1 MAPPPRRMAQRRWCG
16 GRAMRRPRLG
26 CSHWGRSTLGVSRP
40 AAAMPAGGR
49 RSNSRGGGRG
59 IDPGLVR
66 GAFPTGCY
74 AAGSVSVQV
83 FQSPAAQT
91 EPLPASSDTN
101 PLSVLSESE
110 RLHFGA
116 VHQVA
121 RAEVAPLTRAMEREG
136 RIPAELV
143 KTLSRYGFF
152 GVVIPE
158 QLGGSG
164 QGLFDVA
171 LTVEALAQADA
182 AVALLVDVHNTM
194 VAGAINRFGQR
205 SQRFRHLPKLAGDR
219 IGAFSL
225 SEAHAGSDAF
235 ALRTTAERVRGGF
248 SLNGSKAW
256 VSGGREAG
264 LFLVFARVPTGDGT
278 GSEGG
283 VTAFL
288 VDRESDGLTVGPP
301 ESKVGLK
308 ASSTTPLF
316 FKDCLVAE
324 EDVLGEVGGGQRLAM
339 SLLNEGRIGI
349 AAQLVGVGQAA
360 LELAVSY
367 AREREA
373 FGRKIGRNQ
382 AVAFALAN
390 AATQVET
397 ARLATWNAAR
407 LADQGNETRY
417 AAAMAKLTAQRM
429 AESVTSLAIE
439 IHGGTGYTTD
449 CLAEKLW
456 RDAKA
461 GTIYEGTENM
471 QLTTIAH
478 GFRF

>member
-1 MAPPPRRMAQRRWCG
+1 M
-16 GRAMRRPRLG
+16 
-26 CSHWGRSTLGVSRP
+26 T
-40 AAAMPAGGR
+40 
-49 RSNSRGGGRG
+49 
-59 IDPGLVR
+59 
-66 GAFPTGCY
+66 
-74 AAGSVSVQV
+74 VQV
-83 FQSPAAQT
+83 FQSPPAQI
-91 EPLPASSDTN
+91 EPLPASPDTN
-101 PLSVLSESE
+101 PLSVLSENE

-116 VHQVA
+116 VHQFA
-121 RAEVAPLTRAMEREG
+121 QAEVAPLTRQMEADG
-136 RIPAELV
+136 RIPPELIRS
-143 KTLSRYGFF
+143 LARYGFF
-152 GVVIPE
+152 GVVVPE

-164 QGLFDVA
+164 QSFFDVV
-171 LTVEALAQADA
+171 LTIEALAQADA
-182 AVALLVDVHNTM
+182 SVALLVDVHNTLI
-194 VAGAINRFGQR
+194 AGAINRFGRR
-205 SQRFRHLPKLAGDR
+205 SQRFHHLPKLAGER

-225 SEAHAGSDAF
+225 SEAHSGSDAF
-235 ALRTTAERVRGGF
+235 ALRTTASRVDGGF
-248 SLNGSKAW
+248 ALNGAKAW

-264 LFLVFARVPTGDGT
+264 LFLIFARAAGADDGSPEA
-278 GSEGG
+278 GI
-283 VTAFL
+283 TAFL
-288 VDRESDGLTVGPP
+288 VDRESGGLTVGPP

-316 FKDCLVAE
+316 LKDCFVPDDA
-324 EDVLGEVGGGQRLAM
+324 VLGEIGGGQQLAM

-349 AAQLVGVGQAA
+349 AAQLVGIGQAA

-367 AREREA
+367 AKEREA

-382 AVAFALAN
+382 AVAFALAD
-390 AATQVET
+390 AATQVEA
-397 ARLATWNAAR
+397 ARLLTWNAAR
-407 LADQGNETRY
+407 LADQGNEVRY

-478 GFRF
+478 GLHL

>member
-1 MAPPPRRMAQRRWCG
+1 M
-16 GRAMRRPRLG
+16 
-26 CSHWGRSTLGVSRP
+26 T
-40 AAAMPAGGR
+40 
-49 RSNSRGGGRG
+49 
-59 IDPGLVR
+59 
-66 GAFPTGCY
+66 
-74 AAGSVSVQV
+74 VQV
-83 FQSPAAQT
+83 FQSPSAQI
-91 EPLPASSDTN
+91 EPLPASPDTN
-101 PLSVLSESE
+101 PLSVLTENE
-110 RLHFGA
+110 RLHFAA
-116 VHQVA
+116 VHQVS
-121 RAEVAPLTRAMEREG
+121 RAEVAPLTRRMETDG
-136 RIPAELV
+136 RIPPELIR
-143 KTLSRYGFF
+143 TLARYGFF

-164 QGLFDVA
+164 QNFFDVV
-171 LTVEALAQADA
+171 LTVEALSRADP
-182 AVALLVDVHNTM
+182 AVGLLVDVHNTLI
-194 VAGAINRFGQR
+194 AGAINRFGRR
-205 SQRFRHLPKLAGDR
+205 SQRLRYLPKLASEC

-225 SEAHAGSDAF
+225 SEAHSGSDAF
-235 ALRTTAERVRGGF
+235 ALRTTASRVEGGF
-248 SLNGSKAW
+248 TLNGAKAW

-264 LFLVFARVPTGDGT
+264 LFLIFARAAAPDDGSPED
-278 GSEGG
+278 GI
-283 VTAFL
+283 TAFL
-288 VDRESDGLTVGPP
+288 VDRKSDGLTVGPP

-308 ASSTTPLF
+308 ASSTTPVFL
-316 FKDCLVAE
+316 KDCFVP
-324 EDVLGEVGGGQRLAM
+324 EDAVLGEAGGGQKLAM

-349 AAQLVGVGQAA
+349 AAQLVGIGQGA

-373 FGRKIGRNQ
+373 FGRKIGKNQ
-382 AVAFALAN
+382 AVAFALAD

-397 ARLATWNAAR
+397 ARLLTWNAAR
-407 LADQGNETRY
+407 LADQGNEVRY

-478 GFRF
+478 GLHL

>member
-1 MAPPPRRMAQRRWCG
+1 M
-16 GRAMRRPRLG
+16 
-26 CSHWGRSTLGVSRP
+26 T
-40 AAAMPAGGR
+40 
-49 RSNSRGGGRG
+49 
-59 IDPGLVR
+59 
-66 GAFPTGCY
+66 
-74 AAGSVSVQV
+74 VQV
-83 FQSPAAQT
+83 FQSPPAQI
-91 EPLPASSDTN
+91 EPLPASPDTN
-101 PLSVLSESE
+101 PLSVLSENE

-116 VHQVA
+116 VHQFA
-121 RAEVAPLTRAMEREG
+121 QAEVAPLTRQMEADG
-136 RIPAELV
+136 RIPPELIQS
-143 KTLSRYGFF
+143 LARYGFF
-152 GVVIPE
+152 GVVVPE

-164 QGLFDVA
+164 QSFFDVV
-171 LTVEALAQADA
+171 LTIEALAQADA
-182 AVALLVDVHNTM
+182 AVALLVDVHNTLI
-194 VAGAINRFGQR
+194 AGAINRFGRR
-205 SQRFRHLPKLAGDR
+205 SQRFQYLPKLAGER

-225 SEAHAGSDAF
+225 SEAHSGSDAF
-235 ALRTTAERVRGGF
+235 ALRTTASRVDGGF
-248 SLNGSKAW
+248 ALNGAKAW

-264 LFLVFARVPTGDGT
+264 LFLIFARAAGDDN
-278 GSEGG
+278 GSREAGI
-283 VTAFL
+283 TAFL
-288 VDRESDGLTVGPP
+288 VDRESGGLTVGPP

-316 FKDCLVAE
+316 LKDCFVPDDA
-324 EDVLGEVGGGQRLAM
+324 VLGEIGGGQQLAM

-349 AAQLVGVGQAA
+349 AAQLVGIGQAA

-367 AREREA
+367 AKEREA

-382 AVAFALAN
+382 AVAFALAD
-390 AATQVET
+390 AATQVEC
-397 ARLATWNAAR
+397 ARLLTWNAAR
-407 LADQGNETRY
+407 LADQGNEVRY

-478 GFRF
+478 GLHL

>member
-1 MAPPPRRMAQRRWCG
+1 M
-16 GRAMRRPRLG
+16 
-26 CSHWGRSTLGVSRP
+26 
-40 AAAMPAGGR
+40 
-49 RSNSRGGGRG
+49 
-59 IDPGLVR
+59 
-66 GAFPTGCY
+66 
-74 AAGSVSVQV
+74 SVQV
-83 FQSPAAQT
+83 FQSPSAQI
-91 EPLPASSDTN
+91 EPLPASRDTN

-121 RAEVAPLTRAMEREG
+121 KAEVAPLTRQMEEEG
-136 RIPAELV
+136 RIPSKLV
-143 KTLSRYGFF
+143 ATLAHYGFF
-152 GVVIPE
+152 GVAIPE

-164 QGLFDVA
+164 QSLFDVV

-182 AVALLVDVHNTM
+182 SVALLVDVHNTLI
-194 VAGAINRFGQR
+194 AGAINRFGRR
-205 SQRFRHLPKLAGDR
+205 SQRFRYLPKLAGEC

-225 SEAHAGSDAF
+225 SEANSGSDAF
-235 ALRTTAERVRGGF
+235 ALRTTARRVEGGF
-248 SLNGSKAW
+248 ALNGSKAW

-264 LFLVFARVPTGDGT
+264 LFLVFARVPGGADGT
-278 GSEGG
+278 SEAGI
-283 VTAFL
+283 TAFL

-316 FKDCLVAE
+316 LKDCFVPE
-324 EDVLGEVGGGQRLAM
+324 EGVLAGVGDGQRLAM

-349 AAQLVGVGQAA
+349 AAQLVGIGQAA
-360 LELAVSY
+360 LDLAVSY
-367 AREREA
+367 VKQREA
-373 FGRKIGRNQ
+373 FGRKIGKNQ
-382 AVAFALAN
+382 AVAFALAD

-397 ARLATWNAAR
+397 ARLLTWNAAR
-407 LADQGNETRY
+407 LADQGNKVRY

-471 QLTTIAH
+471 QLMTIAH
-478 GFRF
+478 GLRL

>member
-1 MAPPPRRMAQRRWCG
+1 M
-16 GRAMRRPRLG
+16 
-26 CSHWGRSTLGVSRP
+26 
-40 AAAMPAGGR
+40 
-49 RSNSRGGGRG
+49 
-59 IDPGLVR
+59 
-66 GAFPTGCY
+66 
-74 AAGSVSVQV
+74 SVQV
-83 FQSPAAQT
+83 FQSPLAQT
-91 EPLPASSDTN
+91 EPIPASPDTN
-101 PLSVLSESE
+101 PLSVLSENE

-121 RAEVAPLTRAMEREG
+121 REAVAPLTRRMEEEG
-136 RIPAELV
+136 RIPPELV
-143 KTLSRYGFF
+143 KTLARYGFF

-164 QGLFDVA
+164 QGLFDVV
-171 LTVEALAQADA
+171 LTVEALARADA

-194 VAGAINRFGQR
+194 VAAAINRFGRR
-205 SQRFRHLPKLAGDR
+205 SQRLRFLPKLASDCL
-219 IGAFSL
+219 GAFSL
-225 SEAHAGSDAF
+225 SESHAGSDAF
-235 ALRTTAERVRGGF
+235 ALRTTAEQVEGGF
-248 SLNGSKAW
+248 SLSGSKSW

-264 LFLVFARVPTGDGT
+264 LFLIFARVTGGPDGQ
-278 GSEGG
+278 SGG
-283 VTAFL
+283 GITAFL
-288 VDRESDGLTVGPP
+288 VDRESDGLNVGPP
-301 ESKVGLK
+301 EAKVGLK

-316 FKDCLVAE
+316 LKDCFVSS
-324 EDVLGEVGGGQRLAM
+324 DNVLGEVGEGRRLAM

-349 AAQLVGVGQAA
+349 AAQLVGIGQAA
-360 LELAVSY
+360 LELAVAY
-367 AREREA
+367 AKQREA
-373 FGRKIGRNQ
+373 FGRPIGKNQ
-382 AVAFALAN
+382 AVAFALAE

-397 ARLATWNAAR
+397 ARLLTWNAAR

-471 QLTTIAH
+471 QLATIAR
-478 GFRF
+478 GLDL

>member
-1 MAPPPRRMAQRRWCG
+1 M
-16 GRAMRRPRLG
+16 
-26 CSHWGRSTLGVSRP
+26 
-40 AAAMPAGGR
+40 
-49 RSNSRGGGRG
+49 
-59 IDPGLVR
+59 
-66 GAFPTGCY
+66 
-74 AAGSVSVQV
+74 SVQV
-83 FQSPAAQT
+83 FQSPSAQI
-91 EPLPASSDTN
+91 EPLPASPDTN
-101 PLSVLSESE
+101 PLSVLTEDE

-121 RAEVAPLTRAMEREG
+121 RAEVAPLTRRMEGDG
-136 RIPAELV
+136 RIPGELIR
-143 KTLSRYGFF
+143 TLTRYGFF
-152 GVVIPE
+152 GVAIPE

-164 QGLFDVA
+164 QSFFEVV
-171 LTVEALAQADA
+171 LTVEALSQADA
-182 AVALLVDVHNTM
+182 AVGLLVDVHNTLI
-194 VAGAINRFGQR
+194 AGGINRFGRR
-205 SQRFRHLPKLAGDR
+205 SQRSRYLPKLAGEC

-225 SEAHAGSDAF
+225 SEAHSGSDAF
-235 ALRTTAERVRGGF
+235 ALRTSAERAPGGF
-248 SLNGSKAW
+248 LLNGAKAW

-264 LFLVFARVPTGDGT
+264 LFLIFARAAASDDGSSETGM
-278 GSEGG
+278 
-283 VTAFL
+283 TAFL
-288 VDRESDGLTVGPP
+288 VERESEGLTVGPP

-308 ASSTTPLF
+308 ASSTTPVFL
-316 FKDCLVAE
+316 KDCFVPDDA
-324 EDVLGEVGGGQRLAM
+324 VLGKPGDGQRLAM

-349 AAQLVGVGQAA
+349 AAQLVGIGQAA

-373 FGRKIGRNQ
+373 FGRKIGKNQ

-390 AATQVET
+390 AATEVET
-397 ARLATWNAAR
+397 ARLLTWNAAR
-407 LADQGNETRY
+407 LADQGNEVRY

-478 GFRF
+478 GLHL